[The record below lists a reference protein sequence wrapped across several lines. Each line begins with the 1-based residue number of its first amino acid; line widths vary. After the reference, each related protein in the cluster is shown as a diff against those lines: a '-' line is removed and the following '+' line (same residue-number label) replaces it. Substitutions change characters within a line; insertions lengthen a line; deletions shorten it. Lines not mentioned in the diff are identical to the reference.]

1 MGEKNNI
8 PQIRFNNFDEN
19 WEVKEFKE
27 IFSNLPN
34 NTLSRAEL
42 NYQTGLF
49 KNVHYGDVLI
59 KFGELLD
66 VKNDRIPFISNDAMG
81 NKFKLSKLQNGDIII
96 ADTAEDESVGRCT
109 ELINAEN
116 ENVVSGLHTIP
127 VRPIQHFASKYLGYY
142 LNSSSYHDQLLQLMQ
157 GIKVL
162 SISKSALKS
171 TVLVYPQEKLEQ
183 SKIGTY
189 FQNLDKLIT
198 LQQQKHDK
206 LVTLKKAMLDKMFPK
221 EGADVPEIRFK
232 GFTCEWKEVRLGDL
246 GVFKSNGVDKKSN
259 TNEIPVYLLNYMDV
273 YNRKKINALNY
284 HTLMPVTARSS
295 QLVDNNIQKND
306 VFFTPSSETSDDI
319 GKVMVIEESLP
330 HTVYSYHLVRYRPKE
345 NCFAPLFPNYGF
357 SCDFVRKQMILAAQ
371 GVQRFVINRNG
382 FEELRVMLPL
392 IEEQS
397 QISSY
402 FQNLDK
408 LISLHQQEI
417 QKLKNIK
424 KACLEKMFV

>member
-1 MGEKNNI
+1 MEEKNNI
-8 PQIRFNNFDEN
+8 PQIRFKNFDEN

-66 VKNDRIPFISNDAMG
+66 VKNDRIPFISNDTLG

-96 ADTAEDESVGRCT
+96 ADTAEDETVGKCT

-171 TVLVYPQEKLEQ
+171 TVLVYPQEKFEQ

-206 LVTLKKAMLDKMFPK
+206 LVTLKKAMLDKMFPT
-221 EGADVPEIRFK
+221 EGADVPEIRFM
-232 GFTCEWKEVRLGDL
+232 GFTGDWDEEKLGDIGYTYTGL
-246 GVFKSNGVDKKSN
+246 TGKTKADFGHGNGKYITYMNVFSN
-259 TNEIPVYLLNYMDV
+259 PVADND
-273 YNRKKINALNY
+273 ITEAIE
-284 HTLMPVTARSS
+284 
-295 QLVDNNIQKND
+295 VDNNQNKVQFGD
-306 VFFTPSSETSDDI
+306 VFFTTSSETPEEVGMSSVWLKNCHNTYLNSFCFGYRPNIKVDNYYFAYLLRSTVI
-319 GKVMVIEESLP
+319 RKRIIFLAQGISRYNISKNKVMEISVPLP
-330 HTVYSYHLVRYRPKE
+330 NL
-345 NCFAPLFPNYGF
+345 
-357 SCDFVRKQMILAAQ
+357 
-371 GVQRFVINRNG
+371 
-382 FEELRVMLPL
+382 
-392 IEEQS
+392 EEQK
-397 QISSY
+397 QIGSY

>member
-96 ADTAEDESVGRCT
+96 ADTAEDESVGKCT

-171 TVLVYPQEKLEQ
+171 TVLVYPQEKFEQ

-232 GFTCEWKEVRLGDL
+232 GFK
-246 GVFKSNGVDKKSN
+246 DKWEK
-259 TNEIPVYLLNYMDV
+259 
-273 YNRKKINALNY
+273 R
-284 HTLMPVTARSS
+284 
-295 QLVDNNIQKND
+295 
-306 VFFTPSSETSDDI
+306 
-319 GKVMVIEESLP
+319 
-330 HTVYSYHLVRYRPKE
+330 
-345 NCFAPLFPNYGF
+345 
-357 SCDFVRKQMILAAQ
+357 
-371 GVQRFVINRNG
+371 
-382 FEELRVMLPL
+382 
-392 IEEQS
+392 
-397 QISSY
+397 
-402 FQNLDK
+402 
-408 LISLHQQEI
+408 
-417 QKLKNIK
+417 KLKEISIK
-424 KACLEKMFV
+424 VTEKNT

>member
-1 MGEKNNI
+1 MEEKNNI
-8 PQIRFNNFDEN
+8 PKIRFKNFDEN

-66 VKNDRIPFISNDAMG
+66 VKNDRIPFISNDTLG

-96 ADTAEDESVGRCT
+96 ADTAEDENVGKCT
-109 ELINAEN
+109 ELINVEN

-171 TVLVYPQEKLEQ
+171 TVLVYPQEKFEQ

-232 GFTCEWKEVRLGDL
+232 GFKDKWEKRKLKEISIKVTEKNTPIRYCETFTNSAEYGIISQRDY
-246 GVFKSNGVDKKSN
+246 FDNDISNSDNIDRYYVVKND
-259 TNEIPVYLLNYMDV
+259 DFV
-273 YNRKKINALNY
+273 YNPRI
-284 HTLMPVTARSS
+284 SS
-295 QLVDNNIQKND
+295 
-306 VFFTPSSETSDDI
+306 
-319 GKVMVIEESLP
+319 
-330 HTVYSYHLVRYRPKE
+330 
-345 NCFAPLFPNYGF
+345 FAPVGP
-357 SCDFVRKQMILAAQ
+357 
-371 GVQRFVINRNG
+371 INRNRLG
-382 FEELRVMLPL
+382 RNGIMSPL
-392 IEEQS
+392 YTVFRTQDVDVTFLEHFFKTDCWHTFMRLNGDTGARSDRFSIKDFLFVEMPIPFPKIEEQS
-397 QISSY
+397 QIGSY